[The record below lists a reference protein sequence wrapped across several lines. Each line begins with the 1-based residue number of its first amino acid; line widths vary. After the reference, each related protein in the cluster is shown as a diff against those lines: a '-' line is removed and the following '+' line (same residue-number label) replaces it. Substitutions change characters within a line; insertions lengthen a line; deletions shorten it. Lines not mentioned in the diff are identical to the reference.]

1 MGEDIAATTDIRLP
15 LERLKFSVRAALLCV
30 RDGELLVQ
38 TSGGQ
43 GELSVIVPTR
53 LWRITVRSTVL
64 F

>member
-38 TSGGQ
+38 TSGGRA
-43 GELSVIVPTR
+43 PPN
-53 LWRITVRSTVL
+53 L
-64 F
+64 FSFCPAAP